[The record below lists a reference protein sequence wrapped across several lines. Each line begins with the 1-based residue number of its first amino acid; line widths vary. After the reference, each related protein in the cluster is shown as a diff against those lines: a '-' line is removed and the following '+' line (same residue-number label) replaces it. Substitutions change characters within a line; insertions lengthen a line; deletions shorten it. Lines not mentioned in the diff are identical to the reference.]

1 VTDWSL
7 AAAHRVVAA
16 AVPDR
21 DMVVWESTRRTY
33 GESAARTD
41 ALARLLRERGL
52 GARRERAE
60 LGRWEC
66 GQSTVAI
73 VMYNRPE
80 YLETMLAAYK
90 ARAVPFNVNQH
101 YRPHEVAGVVDML
114 AADAIVYEQR
124 LAPLVAEA
132 VAPDRLLLHVAD
144 GSDVPPVDGSLDYE
158 SVIADPSVAWVEL
171 PTPDPD
177 DLYVVCTGGTTG
189 FPKAVLWR
197 QADIFVAGMGGGDEA
212 TRQKQAANPQAVPPA
227 GVAGPPLPHASGQ
240 WTAFAALNLGA
251 TVVLH
256 DDSQP
261 LDARRLL
268 ETLAREKVSMVSIV
282 GDAYARPI
290 VDELRRRS
298 YDLSPLRTIGTGGS
312 VTSAAYK
319 QALLELLPRV
329 TIIDGYGA
337 SETGAMAYGTNSA
350 RAASTG
356 FAPGAGAAVLSA
368 DRQRLLAPGDDEIG
382 WTARR
387 GHVMLG
393 YLDDPERTAST
404 FPVIDGERYAVP
416 GDRATVDTDGTIR
429 LLGRDATV
437 VNTGGEKVF
446 VEEVEE
452 VLRQHPLVVD
462 ALVVGRP
469 SARFGEEVVAVVQLD
484 DGAVV
489 DAREL
494 REFVAASIA
503 RFKAP
508 RAVAFA
514 RTVERHA
521 SGKPDY
527 RWAATIAATAVSA
540 TEG

>member
-1 VTDWSL
+1 MTEWSL

-33 GESAARTD
+33 REAAARTD
-41 ALARLLRERGL
+41 ALAQFFVTRGL
-52 GARRERAE
+52 GAHRERDE
-60 LGRWEC
+60 LERWQC
-66 GQSTVAI
+66 GQSTVGI
-73 VMYNRPE
+73 VMFNRPE

-114 AADAIVYEQR
+114 RASAIVYEQR

-132 VAPDRLLLHVAD
+132 ADNRVLVHVAD
-144 GSDVPPVDGSLDYE
+144 GSDTPPVAGSLDYE
-158 SVIADPSVAWVEL
+158 AVIAEHRAIAVEL
-171 PTPDPD
+171 PATQPD

-197 QADIFVAGMGGGDEA
+197 QADIFVSGMGGSDEA
-212 TRQKQAANPQAVPPA
+212 TEQTLASTAQSFRSTWFAA
-227 GVAGPPLPHASGQ
+227 PPLMHASAQ
-240 WTAFAALNLGA
+240 WTAFAALDLGA

-290 VDELRRRS
+290 IDELRRRD
-298 YDLSPLRTIGTGGS
+298 YDLSSLRTIGTGGS
-312 VTSAAYK
+312 VTNAAYK
-319 QALLELLPRV
+319 EALVELLPRV

-350 RAASTG
+350 RASSSG

-368 DRQRLLAPGDDEIG
+368 DRRRVLAPGDDEVG

-387 GHVMLG
+387 GHVPLG
-393 YLDDPERTAST
+393 YLDDPAKTEST
-404 FPVIDGERYAVP
+404 FPVIDGERFAVP
-416 GDRATVDTDGTIR
+416 GDRATIAADGTIR
-429 LLGRDATV
+429 LLGRDATI

-452 VLRQHPLVVD
+452 VLRQHPRVID

-469 SARFGEEVVAVVQLD
+469 SERFGQEVVAVVRLD
-484 DGAVV
+484 DGATV

-494 REFVAASIA
+494 REFVASSIA

-508 RAVAFA
+508 RAVAF
-514 RTVERHA
+514 TDVIERHA

-527 RWAATIAATAVSA
+527 RWATTVAADALPATDD
-540 TEG
+540 